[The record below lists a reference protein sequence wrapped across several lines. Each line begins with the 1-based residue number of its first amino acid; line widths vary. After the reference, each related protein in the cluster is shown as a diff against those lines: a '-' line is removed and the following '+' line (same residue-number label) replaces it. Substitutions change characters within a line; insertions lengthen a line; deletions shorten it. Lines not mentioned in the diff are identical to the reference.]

1 MPSLTQL
8 GIQDPEDASLSD
20 RLALWMGEQQQL
32 YDSAVHTR
40 PRIGILAPTG
50 YARDGGW
57 PVYAGDAPTAYAILE
72 AGGFPTLIPTLPLI
86 EGCDPFHLLSDER
99 AFSLLFGLI
108 WPVMRE
114 LDGLILT
121 GGGDL
126 YSCLYGQTPHP
137 QAEPPDMWRDV
148 WERYVALLAWLLC
161 IPTLGICRGMQLMN
175 VVLGGTLYQDLQ
187 AQWPKERPALLRH
200 RARGRVS
207 SSTWSMHPIRVHC
220 PESRLALAVRGNSEL
235 DRHSIDPVLSMH
247 HQAVETLAPGLEL
260 SASAP
265 DSVIEAF
272 EESASARWW
281 VGVQFHPEWM
291 THLTWS
297 LGLFT
302 ALVEASRS
310 YATIPREELDP
321 LLDEI
326 QAWLRQQDS
335 VQMQDPVSPTLV
347 AGKHHGKQTSK
358 LPASIGTYRWW

>member
-1 MPSLTQL
+1 MTFLAQSR
-8 GIQDPEDASLSD
+8 GIQDIEDASISD
-20 RLALWMGEQQQL
+20 RLVLWIAEQQQQHDPAL
-32 YDSAVHTR
+32 RTR
-40 PRIGILAPTG
+40 PRIGILAPTS

-86 EGCDPFHLLSDER
+86 EGFDPFHLLSDEH
-99 AFSLLFGLI
+99 AFTLLFGLI

-137 QAEPPDMWRDV
+137 QTETPDMWRDV

-207 SSTWSMHPIRVHC
+207 SSTWSTHPIHLHC
-220 PESRLALAVRGNSEL
+220 PESRLALAVRGNGEL
-235 DRHSIDPVLSMH
+235 NRHVIDPVLSMH
-247 HQAVETLAPGLEL
+247 HQAVETLAPDLVL

-265 DSVIEAF
+265 DGVIEAF
-272 EESASARWW
+272 EETASARWW

-310 YATIPREELDP
+310 YATIPREELEP
-321 LLDEI
+321 LLDEF
-326 QAWLRQQDS
+326 QGWLRQQDS
-335 VQMQDPVSPTLV
+335 VLLQQPTSSVLTT
-347 AGKHHGKQTSK
+347 GKHRARQTTE
-358 LPASIGTYRWW
+358 LPVPIGRYR

>member
-1 MPSLTQL
+1 MSFLGPT
-8 GIQDPEDASLSD
+8 GIQDREDASLSD
-20 RLALWMGEQQQL
+20 RLALWIVEQQQQH
-32 YDSAVHTR
+32 DFTVRTR
-40 PRIGILAPTG
+40 PRIGILAPMG

-57 PVYAGDAPTAYAILE
+57 PIYAGDAPTAYAILE

-86 EGCDPFHLLSDER
+86 EGFDPFHLLSDAR

-114 LDGLILT
+114 LDGLILA

-137 QAEPPDMWRDV
+137 QAETPDMWRDV

-187 AQWPKERPALLRH
+187 AQWPKERSALLSH

-207 SSTWSMHPIRVHC
+207 SSTWSTHPIQVHC
-220 PESRLALAVRGNSEL
+220 PENRLALAVRGKGEL
-235 DRHSIDPVLSMH
+235 DRHTIDPVLSMH
-247 HQAVETLAPGLEL
+247 HQAVETLAPGLEM
-260 SASAP
+260 SASSP
-265 DSVIEAF
+265 DGVVEAF
-272 EESASARWW
+272 EETASARW
-281 VGVQFHPEWM
+281 
-291 THLTWS
+291 HLTWS

-310 YATIPREELDP
+310 YATIPREELEP

-326 QAWLRQQDS
+326 KGWLRQQDS
-335 VQMQDPVSPTLV
+335 ELLQLPTSSVLATGKLHGRQPTELPVF
-347 AGKHHGKQTSK
+347 
-358 LPASIGTYRWW
+358 IGRYR